1 MSLNDDR
8 KNKDMNLEESSS
20 SRGRPRSN
28 PDKER
33 EDRSTAKR
41 AKLEGAEM
49 EDDAFSTGDAPL
61 LPPTTSR
68 YSPHGN
74 NINNNIIGTSSTTVM
89 PLPPPP
95 PSQLL
100 EHAKH
105 RLSKWAA
112 RLFDPNRPKGLVQA
126 PETIPLNDEFLKAF
140 GERTRSE
147 VTNLQVDTAIHSD
160 DDDDDDEEEGDAKH
174 GRTPRGGTVK
184 KPKKSLAEG
193 TKIKLSNLAFTTDV
207 KLLRAACE
215 KYGPLL
221 DINLIKD
228 KNDSSLNAGR
238 AFVIFELE
246 DDAHDCIENLKELG
260 GRKLRVTLASER
272 PASTSIPGSKSGSQ
286 SMLNRFTQKDI
297 STICYRC
304 GEVGHYEADCKNP
317 AKPKP
322 CCFCGSLDHD
332 DKRCNQKMICFNC
345 GVPGHSVRECSERR
359 GLPRRLVCSIC
370 FESGHHRNSCRNY
383 RGSGLGASRD
393 AICMQCG
400 QRGHFLCKDLK
411 WFFGLKGIFCFNCGT
426 EGHSGF
432 QCQRPNLFQCRDEPG
447 VASKEIDRAEA
458 ESVYVS
464 RSL

>member
-1 MSLNDDR
+1 MSLND
-8 KNKDMNLEESSS
+8 NNSSS
-20 SRGRPRSN
+20 NDDEDDMDLGDSSRSGSHRSC
-28 PDKER
+28 PDKDK
-33 EDRSTAKR
+33 EDRSSAKR
-41 AKLEGAEM
+41 AKIRHEEDNDDEL
-49 EDDAFSTGDAPL
+49 EDDAFSTGDPPSLPL
-61 LPPTTSR
+61 GHSANL
-68 YSPHGN
+68 N
-74 NINNNIIGTSSTTVM
+74 SSASVTVAAT
-89 PLPPPP
+89 PP

-140 GERTRSE
+140 GERTKSE
-147 VTNLQVDTAIHSD
+147 VGNLHVDTAIQS
-160 DDDDDDEEEGDAKH
+160 DDEEGD
-174 GRTPRGGTVK
+174 GEDNMMTVRGSTIK
-184 KPKKSLAEG
+184 KPKKVSEG
-193 TKIKLSNLAFTTDV
+193 TKIKLSNLAFTTDT

-246 DDAHDCIENLKELG
+246 DDAHDCIESLKELG
-260 GRKLRVTLASER
+260 GRKLRITLASER
-272 PASTSIPGSKSGSQ
+272 PASMSVPGSKTGSQ
-286 SMLNRFTQKDI
+286 SMLNRFTEKDI

-317 AKPKP
+317 VKPKP
-322 CCFCGSLDHD
+322 CCFCGSFEHD

-383 RGSGLGASRD
+383 RGSGLVASRD

-400 QRGHFLCKDLK
+400 QKGHFLCKDLK
-411 WFFGLKGIFCFNCGT
+411 WFFGLKGMFCFNCGT

-432 QCQRPNLFQCRDEPG
+432 QCQRPKLFQCRDEPG
-447 VASKEIDRAEA
+447 VASKEIDRAEG
-458 ESVYVS
+458 ESV
-464 RSL
+464 